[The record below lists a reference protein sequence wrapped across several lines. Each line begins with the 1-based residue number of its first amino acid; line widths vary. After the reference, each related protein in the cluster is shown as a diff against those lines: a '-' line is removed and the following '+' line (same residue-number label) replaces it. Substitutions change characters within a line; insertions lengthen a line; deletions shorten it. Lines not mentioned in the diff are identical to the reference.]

1 MNIFDFLGLSSGK
14 WFSQRTSYHLSRTE
28 NWHQSDKTDL
38 VIEPIE
44 SGDDEGR
51 RVCVDQRLDPAL
63 VVGGLKM
70 QWAKTLLKPGGTSR
84 LLLLGDEDGVEGRLV
99 RALMGPGQRPSVGR
113 YVLNEDE
120 SLVLVTEMPGLYV
133 EERMWFAAP
142 NLRLRTSLMRS
153 MDGAF
158 ETSSFYSEIRMG
170 VKPPAQPEAA

>member
-1 MNIFDFLGLSSGK
+1 MNIFDFLGQSTGK
-14 WFSQRTSYHLSRTE
+14 WFSQRTSYHLSKTE

-44 SGDDEGR
+44 SGDEEGR
-51 RVCVDQRLDPAL
+51 RLCLDQRLDPAA
-63 VVGGLKM
+63 VVGGLKI
-70 QWAKTLLKPGGTSR
+70 QWAKTLLKPQGTSR
-84 LLLLGDEDGVEGRLV
+84 LLLLGDETAVEGQVV
-99 RALMGPGQRPSVGR
+99 RAVMGPGQRPSLGR

-120 SLVLVTEMPGLYV
+120 SLLLITETAGLYV

-153 MDGAF
+153 AGGF

-170 VKPPAQPEAA
+170 IKPPAQPEAA